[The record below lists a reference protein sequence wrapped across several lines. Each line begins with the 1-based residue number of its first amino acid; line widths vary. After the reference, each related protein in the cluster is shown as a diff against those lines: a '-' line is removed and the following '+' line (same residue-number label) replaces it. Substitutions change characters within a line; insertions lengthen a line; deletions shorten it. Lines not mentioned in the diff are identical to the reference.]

1 MNTDPKVTRPR
12 LMAVNRQQMVMR
24 AIDVERLI
32 AEDHPARAIWELVGR
47 LDLSGYY
54 AAIAAVEGRAGRDHT
69 DPQVLISL
77 WLYAYSRGM
86 SSAREVARQCEYEP
100 ALQWLCGLGPVSHR
114 TLSGFRCSQKA
125 ALDDLFVQVL
135 GMLSAEGLIT
145 LERVTLDGTK
155 IKANAG
161 GNTFRRQETLEA
173 HLQLAREQV
182 RLMEEQ
188 AAEEEQRA
196 QRQVAARRRA
206 ARQRQSRLEA
216 AVREVERLQRE
227 KKDDR
232 DSFVARA
239 SGTDPEAHVMRNGE
253 GGTVPSYNLQLLT
266 DAAQGL
272 IVNVEATTDAVDHH
286 QLAPALDRCE
296 QTLGRR
302 PEQVVADGDYTNHA
316 SVAAAANSGVD
327 FYGSW
332 QESWKPGERD
342 AQGRSAAFLAS
353 AFPYDAGQDGF
364 TCPAREILSHRAIQN
379 REHGVRIHVYRPSR
393 EACRNCALRRQCAPP
408 KARPAWVRSI
418 SRLEEPAA
426 TVAFKAKMATEEA
439 KQIYGQR
446 SRLAEFP
453 HAWIKERCGLRQF
466 RCRGRLK
473 ATLEAT
479 WAALSYNLTRWFAL
493 RRRPT
498 LTEAALAPA

>member
-1 MNTDPKVTRPR
+1 
-12 LMAVNRQQMVMR
+12 MR

-32 AEDHPARAIWELVGR
+32 EEDHPARSIWELVGR
-47 LDLSGYY
+47 LDLSLYY
-54 AAIAAVEGRAGRDHT
+54 SGIAAVEGRAGREHT

-77 WLYAYSRGM
+77 WLYAYSRGI
-86 SSAREVARQCEYEP
+86 SSAREMARRCEYEP
-100 ALQWLCGLGPVSHR
+100 AFQWLCGLEPISHR
-114 TLSGFRCSQKA
+114 TLSGFRSDHQA
-125 ALDDLFVQVL
+125 ALNHLFVQVL

-161 GNTFRRQETLEA
+161 GNTFRRQEKIEA

-188 AAEEEQRA
+188 AAEEEQRSK
-196 QRQVAARRRA
+196 RQVAARRRA

-216 AVREVERLQRE
+216 AVSEVERLQRE
-227 KKDDR
+227 KKEDR
-232 DSFVARA
+232 DTFVARA
-239 SGTDPEAHVMRNGE
+239 SSTDPEAHVMRNGD
-253 GGTVPSYNLQLLT
+253 GGTVPSYNVQLVT
-266 DAAQGL
+266 DSAHGL
-272 IVNVEATTDAVDHH
+272 IVNVEATTEAVDHG

-302 PEQVVADGDYTNHA
+302 PGQVVADGDYTNHA
-316 SVAAAANSGVD
+316 SVGAAANCGVD

-342 AQGRSAAFLAS
+342 AQGRRAAFLAS
-353 AFPYDAGQDGF
+353 AFPYDAGQDSF
-364 TCPAREILSHRAIQN
+364 TCPAGETLTHVTTQN
-379 REHGVRIHVYRPSR
+379 RPHGVRSHVYRAPQ
-393 EACRNCALRRQCAPP
+393 EACRNCALRSQCAPP
-408 KARPAWVRSI
+408 KALPAWVRSI
-418 SRLEEPAA
+418 SRSEEPAA

-446 SRLAEFP
+446 SRIAEFP

-493 RRRPT
+493 RRQPA
-498 LTEAALAPA
+498 LTDAALAPA